1 MKKFITFL
9 FVIIAAISCNET
21 KKETAKEK
29 AVEAKEE
36 VAANYKSVE
45 IDIEGMT
52 CEIGC
57 ARTIQSK
64 LSKVDG
70 ITYSKV
76 DFESKKG
83 IFTFD
88 SNKLSENDISKK
100 INGIAGGDVYFATK
114 STDLENIIT
123 KIN

>member
-1 MKKFITFL
+1 MNKFIVLLVL
-9 FVIIAAISCNET
+9 FIGLISCEAG
-21 KKETAKEK
+21 KKNPKEENK
-29 AVEAKEE
+29 AVETSE
-36 VAANYKSVE
+36 VAANLKSIEV
-45 IDIEGMT
+45 DIEGMT

-70 ITYSKV
+70 VTYSKV

-88 SNKLSENDISKK
+88 ANKIGEKDLTTK
-100 INGIAGGDVYFATK
+100 INGIAGGDVYVVASVTELDK
-114 STDLENIIT
+114 II
-123 KIN
+123 N